1 MDKPEGWEKVC
12 EYLTE
17 HNYSSFAGE
26 IREVFTKIELINE
39 DPNSLSSHKA
49 KTQVQKKDFVPI
61 AGAPSMYGLGGFFNK
76 LLTNP
81 ALQNILIILMLMALC
96 AKAFM

>member
-1 MDKPEGWEKVC
+1 MEKPSEWEKVC

-49 KTQVQKKDFVPI
+49 KTQAKKDFVPI
-61 AGAPSMYGLGGFFNK
+61 AGAPSMYGLGGFFTK

-81 ALQNILIILMLMALC
+81 AMTNLFVILMLMAIC
-96 AKAFM
+96 AKLFM